1 MPQPLKQKAVYEDL
15 FSLPENMTG
24 EIIEGELVAAPRPS
38 RRHAVAASALGYQIG
53 PPYHF
58 GAGGGPGGW
67 IILHEPEIAFGEDIL
82 VPDLAGW
89 KEERFPETE
98 EQNWLSVAPDWVCE
112 ILSPNSVRI
121 DRMQKMRTYA
131 THKVTYAW
139 LVDPLQMLLEVF
151 RLEAGRW
158 IVLGVH
164 GESEKV
170 RAEPFQEVELD
181 LAALWIEMRRQRQ
194 AERA

>member
-1 MPQPLKQKAVYEDL
+1 MPQPLKQKAGYEDL

-89 KEERFPETE
+89 KEERFPEAE

-112 ILSPNSVRI
+112 ILSPNTVRI
-121 DRMQKMRTYA
+121 DRRQKMRIYA
-131 THKVTYAW
+131 THKVPHAW

-181 LAALWIEMRRQRQ
+181 LAALWLSMLMQT
-194 AERA
+194 

>member
-67 IILHEPEIAFGEDIL
+67 IILHKPDIAFGEDIL
-82 VPDLAGW
+82 VPELAGW
-89 KEERFPETE
+89 KEERFPAAE
-98 EQNWLSVAPDWVCE
+98 EQDWLSVAPDWVCE
-112 ILSPNSVRI
+112 ILSPNIVRI
-121 DRMQKMRTYA
+121 DRMQKMRIYA
-131 THKVTYAW
+131 THKVPYAW